1 VKKNKV
7 IHMEME
13 HMLRSCEFF
22 ELLGTRELSEIS
34 NLGQMMTFQ
43 NEEYVFRQ
51 GDYGEHIYI
60 IVDGQIYLERTVD
73 LGAQKGNVVIEI
85 LGKGR
90 VLGCWSTLLDMP
102 HILMSS
108 AVCRQP
114 TKVVAIKGA
123 ELRRMMIGN
132 SELGFN
138 LMERL
143 CFLLRDRIQ
152 AAYGAMEKI

>member
-1 VKKNKV
+1 M
-7 IHMEME
+7 IRMEME
-13 HMLRSCEFF
+13 HTLKSCEFF
-22 ELLGTRELSEIS
+22 ELLESNELSEIS
-34 NLGQMMTFQ
+34 KLGQVMTFK
-43 NEEYVFRQ
+43 NGEYVFCQ

-60 IVDGQIYLERTVD
+60 IAEGQVYLERTVD
-73 LGAQKGNVVIEI
+73 LGAHKGNVVIEV

-108 AVCRQP
+108 AVCKQP

-123 ELRRMMIGN
+123 ELRRIMIGN
-132 SELGFN
+132 AELGFN

>member
-1 VKKNKV
+1 
-7 IHMEME
+7 MEME
-13 HMLRSCEFF
+13 HTLKSCEFF
-22 ELLGTRELSEIS
+22 ELLGTSALSEVS

-43 NEEYVFRQ
+43 NGEYVFRQ

-60 IVDGQIYLERTVD
+60 IVDGQIYLERTLD
-73 LGAQKGNVVIEI
+73 LGAQKGNVVIEV

-108 AVCRQP
+108 AVCKQP
-114 TKVVAIKGA
+114 TKIVAIKGA

-132 SELGFN
+132 AELGFN

-152 AAYGAMEKI
+152 AAYGAMEMI

>member
-1 VKKNKV
+1 MKR
-7 IHMEME
+7 IEME
-13 HMLRSCEFF
+13 HTLRSCEFF
-22 ELLGTRELSEIS
+22 ELLETRELSEVS
-34 NLGQMMTFQ
+34 NLGQVLTYQ
-43 NEEYVFRQ
+43 SGEYVFRQ

-73 LGAQKGNVVIEI
+73 LATHKGNVVIEI

-90 VLGCWSTLLDMP
+90 VLGCWSTLLDLP

-108 AVCRQP
+108 AVCQKP
-114 TKVVAIKGA
+114 TKIVAIKGA
-123 ELRRMMIGN
+123 DLRRMMIGN
-132 SELGFN
+132 TTLGFN

>member
-1 VKKNKV
+1 MNL
-7 IHMEME
+7 MEME
-13 HMLRSCEFF
+13 HTLRSCEFF
-22 ELLGTRELSEIS
+22 ELLQARELSEIS
-34 NLGQMMTFQ
+34 KLGQMMTYQ
-43 NEEYVFRQ
+43 NGEYVFRQ

-73 LGAQKGNVVIEI
+73 LGKHKGNVVIEI
-85 LGKGR
+85 LGRGR
-90 VLGCWSTLLDMP
+90 VLGCWSTLLDLP

-108 AVCRQP
+108 AVCQKP
-114 TKVVAIKGA
+114 TKVVSIKGA
-123 ELRRMMIGN
+123 DLRRMMIGN
-132 SELGFN
+132 TELGFN

>member
-1 VKKNKV
+1 
-7 IHMEME
+7 MEME
-13 HMLRSCEFF
+13 HTLRSCEFF
-22 ELLGTRELSEIS
+22 ELLETGELSEIS
-34 NLGQMMTFQ
+34 NLGQIMTYQ
-43 NEEYVFRQ
+43 DGEYVFRQ

-60 IVDGQIYLERTVD
+60 IAEGQIYLERAVD
-73 LGAQKGNVVIEI
+73 LGAHKGNVVIEI

-108 AVCRQP
+108 AVCKQP
-114 TKVVAIKGA
+114 TKIVAIKGA
-123 ELRRMMIGN
+123 ELRRIMIGN
-132 SELGFN
+132 AELGLN

>member
-1 VKKNKV
+1 
-7 IHMEME
+7 MEVE
-13 HMLRSCEFF
+13 HTLRSCEFF
-22 ELLGTRELSEIS
+22 ELMETHELSEIS
-34 NLGQMMTFQ
+34 NLGKMMTYQ
-43 NEEYVFRQ
+43 DGEYVFRQ

-73 LGAQKGNVVIEI
+73 LGAHKGSVVIEI

-108 AVCRQP
+108 AVCKQP

-123 ELRRMMIGN
+123 ELRRIMIGN
-132 SELGFN
+132 AELGLN

>member
-1 VKKNKV
+1 
-7 IHMEME
+7 MEME
-13 HMLRSCEFF
+13 HTLKSCEFF
-22 ELLGTRELSEIS
+22 ELLEPSELSQIS
-34 NLGQMMTFQ
+34 KLGQMVTFQ
-43 NEEYVFRQ
+43 NGEHVFCQ

-60 IVDGQIYLERTVD
+60 IAEGQIYLERTVD

-90 VLGCWSTLLDMP
+90 VLGCWSTILDMP

-108 AVCRQP
+108 AVCKQP

-132 SELGFN
+132 AKLGFN
-138 LMERL
+138 IMERL
-143 CFLLRDRIQ
+143 CLLLRDRIQ

>member
-1 VKKNKV
+1 MV
-7 IHMEME
+7 
-13 HMLRSCEFF
+13 
-22 ELLGTRELSEIS
+22 
-34 NLGQMMTFQ
+34 TFQ
-43 NEEYVFRQ
+43 NGEHVFCQ

-60 IVDGQIYLERTVD
+60 IAEGQIYLERTVD

-90 VLGCWSTLLDMP
+90 VLGCWSTILDMP

-108 AVCRQP
+108 AVCKQP

-132 SELGFN
+132 AKLGFN
-138 LMERL
+138 IMERL
-143 CFLLRDRIQ
+143 CLLLRDRIQ

>member
-1 VKKNKV
+1 
-7 IHMEME
+7 MEME
-13 HMLRSCEFF
+13 HTLRSCEFF
-22 ELLGTRELSEIS
+22 ELLETGELSEIS
-34 NLGQMMTFQ
+34 NLGQIMTYQ
-43 NEEYVFRQ
+43 DGEYVFRQ

-60 IVDGQIYLERTVD
+60 IAEGQIYLERTVD
-73 LGAQKGNVVIEI
+73 LGAHKGNVVIEI

-108 AVCRQP
+108 AVCKQP
-114 TKVVAIKGA
+114 TKIVAIKGA
-123 ELRRMMIGN
+123 ELRRIMIGN
-132 SELGFN
+132 AELGLN

>member
-1 VKKNKV
+1 
-7 IHMEME
+7 ME
-13 HMLRSCEFF
+13 HTLRSCEFF
-22 ELLGTRELSEIS
+22 ELLETRELSEVS
-34 NLGQMMTFQ
+34 NLGQVLTYQ
-43 NEEYVFRQ
+43 SGEYVFRQ

-73 LGAQKGNVVIEI
+73 LATHKGNVVIEI

-90 VLGCWSTLLDMP
+90 VLGCWSTLLDLP

-108 AVCRQP
+108 AVCQKP
-114 TKVVAIKGA
+114 TKIVAIKGA
-123 ELRRMMIGN
+123 DLRRMMIGN
-132 SELGFN
+132 TTLGFN